1 MKNKI
6 MTIVE
11 AVVIIALGI
20 IIAVCGGGT
29 ALDIYF
35 GIVAIVGGV
44 ALGVVAAYTLA
55 KTKVLPF
62 GSTFLSV
69 ALITVAI
76 ALFTGYL
83 SFGILIVLVV
93 YLILALGI
101 ALVLYGV
108 YTLLGPKALVY
119 AIVQIVVGVAL
130 AVLAIVFLAV
140 PDFRTAFW
148 IIVGILVAIYGA
160 LMLVSAFLPTKKS
173 KQLDYQAQ
181 TKRRFNQPS
190 FCYMESLI
198 FLMTS
203 LSTLISFLS

>member
-6 MTIVE
+6 MNIVE

-44 ALGVVAAYTLA
+44 VLAAASVYSLA

-69 ALITVAI
+69 ALITIAI
-76 ALFTGYL
+76 ALFASYL
-83 SFGILIVLVV
+83 SFSILIILVV

-108 YTLLGPKALVY
+108 YTLLVNKALVS
-119 AIVQIVVGVAL
+119 AVAQFVVGVAL

-160 LMLVSAFLPTKKS
+160 LMLVATFIPTKKS
-173 KQLDYQAQ
+173 K
-181 TKRRFNQPS
+181 
-190 FCYMESLI
+190 
-198 FLMTS
+198 
-203 LSTLISFLS
+203 

>member
-44 ALGVVAAYTLA
+44 ALGIVAAYTLA

-83 SFGILIVLVV
+83 SFGILIILVV

-108 YTLLGPKALVY
+108 YTLLGPKALVP
-119 AIVQIVVGVAL
+119 AVIQIVVGVAL
-130 AVLAIVFLAV
+130 AVLAIIFLAV

-160 LMLVSAFLPTKKS
+160 LMLVTAFLPTKKS
-173 KQLDYQAQ
+173 K
-181 TKRRFNQPS
+181 
-190 FCYMESLI
+190 
-198 FLMTS
+198 
-203 LSTLISFLS
+203 

>member
-1 MKNKI
+1 MQKKYERVQFLLCERGLLMKNKI

-44 ALGVVAAYTLA
+44 ALGIVAAYTLA

-83 SFGILIVLVV
+83 SFGILIILVV

-108 YTLLGPKALVY
+108 YTLLGPKALVP
-119 AIVQIVVGVAL
+119 AVIQIVVGVAL
-130 AVLAIVFLAV
+130 AVLAIIFLAV

-160 LMLVSAFLPTKKS
+160 LMLVTAFLPTKKS
-173 KQLDYQAQ
+173 K
-181 TKRRFNQPS
+181 
-190 FCYMESLI
+190 
-198 FLMTS
+198 
-203 LSTLISFLS
+203 

>member
-173 KQLDYQAQ
+173 KQLDY
-181 TKRRFNQPS
+181 
-190 FCYMESLI
+190 
-198 FLMTS
+198 
-203 LSTLISFLS
+203 